1 MKNKKK
7 NMKKQKIINHQSPVY
22 EIEMKV
28 RDYELDLQGI
38 VNNANYQHY
47 LEHARHEFLTSKDI
61 SFAQLHEE
69 RKDLLI
75 SRVEIDY
82 KSPLKSQDKFKVT
95 IKMRK
100 EGHLRLI
107 FNQQIL
113 RVPDNKLIVDAKV
126 TGVALNNGKPV
137 KPESIIDTEKLGVSE

>member
-1 MKNKKK
+1 MG
-7 NMKKQKIINHQSPVY
+7 KQKIVNQQPPVY

-69 RKDLLI
+69 GKDLLI

-82 KSPLKSQDKFKVT
+82 KIPLKSQEKFKVT
-95 IKMRK
+95 IRMRK

-113 RVPDNKLIVDAKV
+113 RIPDNHLIVNAKV

-137 KPESIIDTEKLGVSE
+137 KPESILDLDRLGIKE

>member
-1 MKNKKK
+1 MG
-7 NMKKQKIINHQSPVY
+7 KQKIVNQQPPVY

-69 RKDLLI
+69 GKDLLI

-82 KSPLKSQDKFKVT
+82 KIPLKSQEKFKVT
-95 IKMRK
+95 IRMRK

-113 RVPDNKLIVDAKV
+113 RIPDKHLIVDAKV
-126 TGVALNNGKPV
+126 TGVALNKGKPV
-137 KPESIIDTEKLGVSE
+137 KPESILDLERLGIEE